1 MISYGRPTPIDT
13 AKIEYAEAVRLMPDY
28 ALAHLR
34 LGGMAVK
41 LGLYEEALKQFEE
54 ALRLE
59 PNNQVALEL
68 IAQVQNRENRPR

>member
-1 MISYGRPTPIDT
+1 
-13 AKIEYAEAVRLMPDY
+13 MPDY